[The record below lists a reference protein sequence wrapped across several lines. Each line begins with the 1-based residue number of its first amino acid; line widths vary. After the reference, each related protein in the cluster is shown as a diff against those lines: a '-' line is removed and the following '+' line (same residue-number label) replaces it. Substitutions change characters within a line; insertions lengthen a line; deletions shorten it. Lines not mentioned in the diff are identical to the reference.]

1 VIILETGKT
10 DKITV
15 SYNDQ
20 VDEFE
25 RIFLS
30 GISIENNQKS
40 SAIIY
45 GYDNFD
51 DLLTD
56 YVNIIVTTYQFI
68 SMESTN
74 SKEEIL
80 GAIHET
86 TLNTLDAIKN
96 GDLGET
102 DTKELH

>member
-1 VIILETGKT
+1 METGKT

-68 SMESTN
+68 EMESTN

-102 DTKELH
+102 DTKELE